1 MRLGLKFLSQDEKKR
16 IHNDS
21 IKILSHVGV
30 KYMSTKALRVLEKN
44 GARVNYDTRIAKIP
58 EEMVTEGL
66 KRAPKS
72 FVLGARNPE
81 FDFQMPSSFTSYTL
95 DGAATFA
102 MDFKTGERRNA
113 VTQDLIDSLRIF
125 EEMPLAHVVWPN
137 IMCSDM
143 TDNYNE
149 IRPSVVSLIH
159 SSKHIQNELHRPEE
173 VPYLIEA
180 LTAILGSEDAV
191 KQRKIFSVCYC
202 TIPPLTHDKD
212 LCETYLELAKF
223 HVPILP
229 FPMPSAGSTG
239 PASLYSNTAVA
250 NAESLSALVLFQMAE
265 PGVPI
270 IFGHAAGITNFNLG
284 TFMEGAP
291 ETTLL
296 NGALGE
302 MARFYNLPNT
312 QAGCLSDAKQ
322 PGAQAVMEKV
332 FSTLP
337 LVLSGV
343 DVINGTGEIETS
355 QLLVKEQIVVD
366 HEIACMCKRFK
377 DGIDVSDAKDYM
389 DDITQVGPGGHF
401 LMQPS
406 TLKACRSD
414 EFYLPEYSDRNTFEQ
429 WQSLGSPSMYG
440 NARKKVEEILAG
452 PQKNP
457 LSDDVLGKLEDIVRK
472 ANQDLPSET

>member
-1 MRLGLKFLSQDEKKR
+1 MRLGLNFLSQEEKQR
-16 IHNDS
+16 IHKDS
-21 IKILSHVGV
+21 IHILSQVGV
-30 KYMSTKALRVLEKN
+30 KFMSLKALKILHKN
-44 GARVNYDTRIAKIP
+44 GARIDYDSRIAKIP
-58 EEMVTEGL
+58 EEMVDEAL
-66 KRAPKS
+66 RRAPKS

-81 FDFQMPSSFTSYTL
+81 FNFNMPSSFTSYTL

-125 EEMPLAHVVWPN
+125 EEMPLAHIVWPN
-137 IMCSDM
+137 VMCSDM

-149 IRPSVVSLIH
+149 IRPSVVSLIN

-180 LTAILGSEDAV
+180 LTTILGSEDAV
-191 KQRKIFSVCYC
+191 KDRKIFSVCYC
-202 TIPPLTHDKD
+202 TIPPLTHDID

-229 FPMPSAGSTG
+229 FPMPCAGSTG

-265 PGVPI
+265 AGVPI
-270 IFGHAAGITNFNLG
+270 IYGHAAGVTNFRLG
-284 TFMEGAP
+284 TFVEGAP

-312 QAGCLSDAKQ
+312 QAGCLSDAKR

-343 DVINGTGEIETS
+343 DVINGTGEIDTS
-355 QLLVKEQIVVD
+355 QMLVQEQIVVD

-377 DGIDVSDAKDYM
+377 DGIEVSDAKDYM
-389 DDITQVGPGGHF
+389 DDIGQVGPGGHF
-401 LMQPS
+401 LMQQN
-406 TLKACRSD
+406 TVKACRSK
-414 EFYLPEYSDRNTFEQ
+414 EFFTPQLSDRNTFEQ
-429 WQSLGSPSMYG
+429 WQELGSPTMYG
-440 NARKKVEEILAG
+440 KARERVEDILAT
-452 PQKNP
+452 PLQNP
-457 LSDDVLGKLEDIVRK
+457 LSDDITGKLEDIVRR
-472 ANQDLPSET
+472 ANEELPSKT

>member
-1 MRLGLKFLSQDEKKR
+1 MKLGLNFLSEDEKQR
-16 IHNDS
+16 IHRDS
-21 IKILSHVGV
+21 IKILSRVGV
-30 KYMSTKALRVLEKN
+30 KYLSNKALKILEKN
-44 GARVNYDTRIAKIP
+44 GAGVDYDTRIAKIP
-58 EEMVTEGL
+58 QEMVNEAL

-81 FDFQMPSSFTSYTL
+81 FDFAMPSSFTTYTL

-102 MDFKTGERRNA
+102 LDFKTGKRRNA
-113 VTQDLIDSLRIF
+113 ITQDLIDSLRIF

-137 IMCSDM
+137 VMCSDM

-149 IRPSVVSLIH
+149 IRPSVVSLIN
-159 SSKHIQNELHRPEE
+159 SSKHIQNELHRPAE

-191 KQRKIFSVCYC
+191 KERKIFSVCYC
-202 TIPPLTHDKD
+202 TIPPLTHDEEM
-212 LCETYLELAKF
+212 CEAYLELAKY

-229 FPMPSAGSTG
+229 FPMPAAGSTG
-239 PASLYSNTAVA
+239 PASLYSDTAVA
-250 NAESLSALVLFQMAE
+250 NAESLSALVLFQMAQA
-265 PGVPI
+265 GVPI
-270 IFGHAAGITNFNLG
+270 IYGHAAGITNFSLG
-284 TFMEGAP
+284 TFIEGAP
-291 ETTLL
+291 ETTLI

-332 FSTLP
+332 FSALP

-343 DVINGTGEIETS
+343 DVINGTGEIDTS
-355 QLLVKEQIVVD
+355 QLLVLEQIVVD

-377 DGIDVSDAKDYM
+377 DGIDVSDATDCM
-389 DDITQVGPGGHF
+389 DDILQVGPGGHF

-406 TLKACRSD
+406 TVKACRSD
-414 EFYLPEYSDRNTFEQ
+414 EFYSQELSDRNTFER
-429 WQSLGSPSMYG
+429 WESLGSPTLYG
-440 NARKKVEEILAG
+440 KARKRVEEILAG

-457 LSDDVLGKLEDIVRK
+457 LPDDVLGKLEDIVRW
-472 ANQDLPSET
+472 ANEELPSET